1 MRTRKALASYA
12 SARKT
17 CLHHETTCI
26 QQHPIHR
33 RIIAARVYL
42 CVSSSSL
49 FSSGVF
55 ATSYFVSFHRVSSS
69 NRLRRILPIARTCF
83 FLAVSYTSC
92 RKSFL
97 PDFAYPFNFDICR
110 SQFRSALQNE
120 SRNVASSASCISFTA
135 FRFLLAILK
144 RVHENFNIFKKKLMK
159 NKIFFWSLYIS
170 YFNVYRNFPTRSKS
184 YAI

>member
-1 MRTRKALASYA
+1 MLRREKPVCITKRPASNSIQSTDVSSRPACTCAYLLRHSFPLASSRRLIPSHSIAFLPRIGCEEYYQSPGRA
-12 SARKT
+12 S
-17 CLHHETTCI
+17 
-26 QQHPIHR
+26 
-33 RIIAARVYL
+33 
-42 CVSSSSL
+42 
-49 FSSGVF
+49 FSRF
-55 ATSYFVSFHRVSSS
+55 R
-69 NRLRRILPIARTCF
+69 
-83 FLAVSYTSC
+83 TSC
-92 RKSFL
+92 RKFFL

-170 YFNVYRNFPTRSKS
+170 YFNVYRNFLTRSKS
-184 YAI
+184 YAILL